1 MVKEPFDIFCW
12 LVLLVACTALV
23 VLLAGG
29 AGDGKSGNA
38 PGLGKAAEREMAYRA
53 RIELI
58 TRLYGPVETLVAAGR
73 RQEALLK
80 LDGLIRQYPGEAH
93 GYILRGVILREMGAA
108 DEAVGSFA
116 QGIGLNGDYLDDRS
130 PLSRRSEIRTFV
142 DDSMKRIGARVASNP
157 GNRTAA
163 ETLHK
168 LGYIRSR
175 LAGGCE

>member
-1 MVKEPFDIFCW
+1 MVKEPFDKFCW
-12 LVLLVACTALV
+12 LVLLVACTALA
-23 VLLAGG
+23 VLLLGG
-29 AGDGKSGNA
+29 AGEGTSGKA

-53 RIELI
+53 RVELI
-58 TRLYGPVETLVAAGR
+58 SRLYGPVETLVAAGN

-93 GYILRGVILREMGAA
+93 GHILQGGILREMGAA
-108 DEAVGSFA
+108 DEAVASFV
-116 QGIGLNGDYLDDRS
+116 QGIRLNGEYLDDRS

-142 DDSMKRIGARVASNP
+142 DDSMKRVGARAAANP

-163 ETLHK
+163 ETLQK
-168 LGYIRSR
+168 LGYLRSR